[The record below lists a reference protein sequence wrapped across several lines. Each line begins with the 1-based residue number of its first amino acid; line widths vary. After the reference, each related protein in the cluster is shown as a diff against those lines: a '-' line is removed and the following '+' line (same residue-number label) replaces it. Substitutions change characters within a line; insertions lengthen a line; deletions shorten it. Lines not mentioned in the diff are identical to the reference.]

1 MNFDLK
7 TISELLQALV
17 LAVLPVV
24 AGYVALYLKK
34 KADSVV
40 VSLSDETRKLLSLM
54 VRTAVFAAEQ
64 VYGEGAGEAKKEY
77 AISVVQKWLDKSG
90 IKLDVAVI
98 EAAIEEAV
106 LENFP
111 NFPEFEITS

>member
-17 LAVLPVV
+17 LAILPVV

-34 KADSVV
+34 KTDEVY
-40 VSLSDETRKLLSLM
+40 VSLNQDTKYALGL
-54 VRTAVFAAEQ
+54 VVKTAVFAAEQ
-64 VYGEGAGEAKKEY
+64 VYGNGAGAEKKAY
-77 AISVVQKWLDKSG
+77 AIEVVQKWVDGSG
-90 IKLDVAVI
+90 LKIDVSLI

-111 NFPEFEITS
+111 NFPEFPAE

>member
-17 LAVLPVV
+17 LAILPVV

-34 KADSVV
+34 KTDEVY
-40 VSLSDETRKLLSLM
+40 VSLSNETRYALGLVVK
-54 VRTAVFAAEQ
+54 TAVFAAEQ
-64 VYGEGAGEAKKEY
+64 IYGSGEGDKKKAY
-77 AISVVQKWLDKSG
+77 AIEVVQKWVNGSG
-90 IKLDVAVI
+90 LNIDISLI

-111 NFPEFEITS
+111 GFPEFE

>member
-34 KADSVV
+34 KTDAAYATLSAETKYALGLVV
-40 VSLSDETRKLLSLM
+40 K
-54 VRTAVFAAEQ
+54 TAVFAAEQ
-64 VYGEGAGEAKKEY
+64 IYGNGKGEAKKAY
-77 AISVVQKWLDKSG
+77 AIAVVQKWVDKSG
-90 IKLDVAVI
+90 LKIDVSLI
-98 EAAIEEAV
+98 EAEIEEAV
-106 LENFP
+106 FENFP
-111 NFPEFEITS
+111 NFPELPAE

>member
-34 KADSVV
+34 KTDEVYVNLSNETKYALGLVV
-40 VSLSDETRKLLSLM
+40 K
-54 VRTAVFAAEQ
+54 TAVFAAEQ
-64 VYGEGAGEAKKEY
+64 IYGNGNGKAKKEY
-77 AISVVQKWLDKSG
+77 AIEVVQNWVDSTG
-90 IKLDVAVI
+90 FSIDVSLI
-98 EAAIEEAV
+98 EAAVEEAV

-111 NFPEFEITS
+111 KFPEFPAE